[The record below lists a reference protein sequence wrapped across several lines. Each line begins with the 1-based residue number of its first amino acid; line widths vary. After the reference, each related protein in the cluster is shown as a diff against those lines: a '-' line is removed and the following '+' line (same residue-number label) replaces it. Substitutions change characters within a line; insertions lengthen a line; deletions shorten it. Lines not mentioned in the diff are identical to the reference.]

1 MANIGNELRSYFR
14 DRGVTQQSIAND
26 LQVSNAYINAIL
38 TGKKSIGKSTARKIS
53 ELYGISQSWLLT
65 GEGSI
70 INGDGNGIPE
80 YETYRVPRCRLDA
93 ILGTPHMGYNSARNR
108 RSERDNIKSS
118 RSQHEHSYRYIH

>member
-38 TGKKSIGKSTARKIS
+38 TGEKSIGKSTARKLS

-70 INGDGNGIPE
+70 VNGEGNGIPE
-80 YETYRVPRCRLDA
+80 YDVDFSCGNA
-93 ILGTPHMGYNSARNR
+93 VI
-108 RSERDNIKSS
+108 
-118 RSQHEHSYRYIH
+118 